1 MALPK
6 QDRSRLTRQR
16 VVEATITC
24 LADSGW
30 PATTVGEVAA
40 RVGVSR
46 GSIQHHF
53 PTRDDLIA
61 GSLEHVFRELVG
73 EVQAEASSAAIP
85 EGMTTT
91 EVIVS
96 RVTGIYSGVLFK
108 AALQVWTAAAADP
121 VLRERILPMEAKFGR
136 AAHRMLV
143 EHLGVDNG
151 DPVVRGLVQA
161 TLDLARG
168 LGLADMLHDD
178 SARRSQI
185 VKVWAA
191 QLDAAL
197 ADRVAVR

>member
-16 VVEATITC
+16 VVEATIEC
-24 LADSGW
+24 LAESGW
-30 PATTVGEVAA
+30 PTTTVGEVAA

-61 GSLEHVFRELVG
+61 GSLEHMFDELAG
-73 EVQAEASSAAIP
+73 EVRAEASNAAIP

-91 EVIVS
+91 EVIVA
-96 RVTGIYSGVLFK
+96 RVVDIYASVHFK

-121 VLRERILPMEAKFGR
+121 ALRERILPMEAKFGR

-143 EHLGVDNG
+143 AHLGVDNS

-168 LGLADMLHDD
+168 LGLADVLHDD

-191 QLDAAL
+191 QLDSAL
-197 ADRVAVR
+197 ADRMAVR